1 MKIQV
6 HTDKNIKGSERLE
19 NFVTEV
25 LTKSM
30 KRYTD
35 QITRLEVHL
44 SDQNA
49 DKSSKDDI
57 QCKIEARVKGLSP
70 VAVNSRGSEIDQAV
84 SAASVKLKS
93 SLDSLTGKLKSK
105 QLK

>member
-30 KRYTD
+30 KRYAD

-57 QCKIEARVKGLSP
+57 QCKLEARVKGLSP
-70 VAVNSRGSEIDQAV
+70 VAVNSRSEKIDLAV
-84 SAASVKLKS
+84 NGAAGKLKS
-93 SLDSLTGKLKSK
+93 SLDTLTGKLKSK
-105 QLK
+105 K

>member
-25 LTKSM
+25 L
-30 KRYTD
+30 
-35 QITRLEVHL
+35 TRLEVHL

-70 VAVNSRGSEIDQAV
+70 VAVNSRSEKIDLAV
-84 SAASVKLKS
+84 NGAAGKLKS

-105 QLK
+105 K

>member
-1 MKIQV
+1 MIIQV
-6 HTDKNIKGSERLE
+6 NTDKNIKGSDRLE
-19 NFVTEV
+19 AFVSEKIS
-25 LTKSM
+25 KSM

-49 DKSSKDDI
+49 VKSGKDDI
-57 QCKIEARVKGLSP
+57 QCRIEARVKGLSP
-70 VAVNSRGSEIDQAV
+70 VAVNSKSEKIDLAV
-84 SAASVKLKS
+84 NSAVGKLKS
-93 SLDSLTGKLKSK
+93 SLDSLTGKLKAK